1 MRGGTVAEAL
11 RGIDTEKAISNMTNT
26 DTIFFWMFFMMFM
39 AENSSEKTLE
49 LYINYERLL
58 VYPPVSLNKDI

>member
-1 MRGGTVAEAL
+1 
-11 RGIDTEKAISNMTNT
+11 MTNT